1 MNPLELAT
9 KAAIERYVEAGAP
22 ESADVWPIVE
32 RRLAAGEKSRTA
44 MAAHLRRRTLIAA
57 TLVALCLVVMSA
69 VTAAAVP
76 PVRQAW
82 IDKLSTFT
90 GSHPSRTSGISSRTT
105 AGGEER
111 IAVDSSSNVTVV
123 SPDYLPE
130 GLTIR
135 ERADIPRW
143 AAASPGQRI
152 VVVPKTAILVTSEPA
167 SQLPTKVSDAT
178 LAAVSS
184 LAKVGVDI
192 FYARYSSPSS
202 GGYVELIETVSLA
215 GQPQVTGESITIDGT
230 TAQLQQSGDQTA
242 VQLTRGPTVVTVR
255 TNLGQH
261 ETLKVAENLKR

>member
-9 KAAIERYVEAGAP
+9 KAAIERYVEADVP
-22 ESADVWPIVE
+22 ESADVWPIVG

-44 MAAHLRRRTLIAA
+44 MATRLRRRTLFAA
-57 TLVALCLVVMSA
+57 ALVALCLGVISA

-82 IDKLSTFT
+82 MDKLSTLT

-105 AGGEER
+105 AGGGER

-135 ERADIPRW
+135 ELADIPRRP
-143 AAASPGQRI
+143 AASPGQRL
-152 VVVPKTAILVTSEPA
+152 VVPQGLVLTSELG
-167 SQLPTKVSDAT
+167 SQQPRKVSDAT
-178 LAAVSS
+178 SAAVSS

-192 FYARYSSPSS
+192 FYARFSSPSS
-202 GGYVELIETVSLA
+202 GGYVELIETASLA
-215 GQPQVTGESITIDGT
+215 GQPQVTGESIAVDGV
-230 TAQLQQSGDQTA
+230 TAQLQESGDQTA
-242 VQLTRGPTVVTVR
+242 IQMTRGPTVVTVR
-255 TNLGQH
+255 TNLGRA
-261 ETLKVAENLKR
+261 EALKVAENLKP